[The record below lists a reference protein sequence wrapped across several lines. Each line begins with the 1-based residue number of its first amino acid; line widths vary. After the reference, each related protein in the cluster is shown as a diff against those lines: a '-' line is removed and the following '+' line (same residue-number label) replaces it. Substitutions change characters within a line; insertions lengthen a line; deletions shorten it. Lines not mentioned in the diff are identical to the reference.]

1 MTVKINGVDIT
12 DYIAFR
18 GFKWTRNDVD
28 SPDTGRM
35 LDGNMERTRVAT
47 KVRLDVTC
55 RPLLLSEAS
64 DLLSAIMP
72 VLSRYSTQIRRR
84 AAQLQKRCIPT
95 TTLRPSASRSRTG
108 VSIGT
113 ESRSLSLKSR

>member
-1 MTVKINGVDIT
+1 MTVKVNGVDIT

-47 KVRLDVTC
+47 KVRLDITC

-72 VLSRYSTQIRRR
+72 VFVEVQYTDPQEGGTVTKTMYSNNNP
-84 AAQLQKRCIPT
+84 ASFCIKKPDGREYWDGIT
-95 TTLRPSASRSRTG
+95 FPL
-108 VSIGT
+108 I
-113 ESRSLSLKSR
+113 EK